1 VFALL
6 EGKCILLISTG
17 QLEGGIVAE
26 NAEVSTGAA
35 EQNRTPDNYKTRLT
49 ATSARIKVDEVEI
62 YLQEAGKVPL
72 LTRAEEV
79 DLAQR
84 IEAGREASRKLAE
97 GEARRS
103 NALISIIEDGAR
115 AREHMILANLRLV
128 ISVAKK
134 YQNLGLP
141 LLDLIQEGNLGL
153 MRAIKKFDYRKGFKF
168 STYATWWIRQAITRS
183 VADKGRVIRL
193 PVHVHTQLR
202 QIRRTKQRLQHE
214 LEREPTATEI
224 ATHVEISATR
234 IKELMRQTKSSVT
247 LDTPDEDEEDAA
259 LFERIPDEDAP
270 DPIVLLSD
278 QENSEQVQNL
288 LEVLTPREERVLRLR
303 YGLSGGAPLSLSA
316 IGNKIELTRERVRQI
331 EEAALTRLRRQVRNQ
346 ERIAA

>member
-1 VFALL
+1 
-6 EGKCILLISTG
+6 
-17 QLEGGIVAE
+17 
-26 NAEVSTGAA
+26 
-35 EQNRTPDNYKTRLT
+35 
-49 ATSARIKVDEVEI
+49 
-62 YLQEAGKVPL
+62 
-72 LTRAEEV
+72 
-79 DLAQR
+79 
-84 IEAGREASRKLAE
+84 
-97 GEARRS
+97 
-103 NALISIIEDGAR
+103 
-115 AREHMILANLRLV
+115 
-128 ISVAKK
+128 
-134 YQNLGLP
+134 
-141 LLDLIQEGNLGL
+141 
-153 MRAIKKFDYRKGFKF
+153 
-168 STYATWWIRQAITRS
+168 
-183 VADKGRVIRL
+183 
-193 PVHVHTQLR
+193 
-202 QIRRTKQRLQHE
+202 

-224 ATHVEISATR
+224 ATHVDISATR

>member
-1 VFALL
+1 M
-6 EGKCILLISTG
+6 
-17 QLEGGIVAE
+17 AE

>member
-1 VFALL
+1 LSKSV
-6 EGKCILLISTG
+6 
-17 QLEGGIVAE
+17 
-26 NAEVSTGAA
+26 
-35 EQNRTPDNYKTRLT
+35 
-49 ATSARIKVDEVEI
+49 KVDEIEM
-62 YLQEAGKVPL
+62 YLQEAGRVPL
-72 LTRAEEV
+72 LTRDEEV
-79 DLAQR
+79 DLAKR
-84 IEAGREASRKLAE
+84 IEAGREARNKLVMGNGKKSRSLTA
-97 GEARRS
+97 
-103 NALISIIEDGAR
+103 IIEDGER
-115 AREHMILANLRLV
+115 AREHLILANLRLV

-202 QIRRTKQRLQHE
+202 QIRRIKQRLQHE

-224 ATHVEISATR
+224 ATYADISAAR

-247 LDTPDEDEEDAA
+247 FDTPDEDEQDAT

-278 QENSEQVQNL
+278 QENSERVQNL

-303 YGLSGGAPLSLSA
+303 FGLSGGAPLSLSA
-316 IGNKIELTRERVRQI
+316 IGDKIELTRERVRQI
-331 EEAALTRLRRQVRNQ
+331 EEAALTHLRREVRNQ
-346 ERIAA
+346 VRIGA